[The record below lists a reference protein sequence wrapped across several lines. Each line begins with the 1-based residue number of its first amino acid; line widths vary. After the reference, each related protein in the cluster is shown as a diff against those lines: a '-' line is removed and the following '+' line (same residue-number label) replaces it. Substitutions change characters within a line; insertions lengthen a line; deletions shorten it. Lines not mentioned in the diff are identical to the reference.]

1 MLALPAAEFNAYL
14 KDEGI
19 DNVLQ
24 ARRENGTLDTPS
36 RERYAKFPKSLLQV
50 GDTTSNDYATVL
62 GYEAEI
68 VPMANP
74 YALPVGGVLPV
85 QCPVRGKPLA
95 NAVVFAGGRGMDGTV
110 RLATQRLTTDGK
122 GVVRIRSSPL
132 SRIDP
137 PSLSRNYPPRF
148 AARGL
153 SMSGCSGSVP
163 AVSVVGGS
171 RLTFASGAVSAR
183 VRHRRASA
191 RAAT

>member
-1 MLALPAAEFNAYL
+1 VIGAAVKPRMLALPAAEFNAYL

-122 GVVRIRSSPL
+122 GVVRIRL
-132 SRIDP
+132 SAAGSWYVKFVHMQAVEAPDANYE
-137 PSLSRNYPPRF
+137 SRW
-148 AARGL
+148 AT
-153 SMSGCSGSVP
+153 
-163 AVSVVGGS
+163 
-171 RLTFASGAVSAR
+171 LTFG
-183 VRHRRASA
+183 VRPGRH
-191 RAAT
+191 